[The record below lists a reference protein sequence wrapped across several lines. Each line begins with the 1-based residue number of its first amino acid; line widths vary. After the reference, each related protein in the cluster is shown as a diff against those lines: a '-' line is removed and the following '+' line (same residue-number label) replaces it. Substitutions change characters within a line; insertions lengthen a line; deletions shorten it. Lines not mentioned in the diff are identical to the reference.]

1 MSSIIALLTDF
12 GTQDAYVGIMKGVI
26 AGIAP
31 QARIIDITHEIAPQD
46 LGGAAYTLLCAY
58 RYFPAGTIFC
68 CVVDPGVGSA
78 RRAVA
83 VQVRSPAGD
92 DYVVVCPDNGL
103 LTPVLEQASATAAH
117 ALNEPR
123 YQLRTVSA
131 TFHGRD
137 IFAPAAAHL
146 AAGTGI
152 AALGAAVAPAE
163 LVRMDWPQP
172 QRTRDGWLAHV
183 IHIDRFGNLITNL
196 AGGALDAPGER
207 WRVRLGDELRID
219 GIRGTFADTDI
230 GAPVAYVG
238 SSGFL
243 EVAVR
248 NGSAQR
254 AWGLGVGDT
263 INVERA

>member
-1 MSSIIALLTDF
+1 MSSTIALLTDF
-12 GTQDAYVGIMKGVI
+12 GTQDAYVGAMKGVI

-31 QARIIDITHEIAPQD
+31 RARVIDITHEIAPQD
-46 LGGAAYTLLCAY
+46 LRSAAYTLLCAY

-78 RRAVA
+78 RRAAA
-83 VQVRSPAGD
+83 VRVRSPAGE
-92 DYVVVCPDNGL
+92 DYVFVCPDNGL
-103 LTPVLEQASATAAH
+103 LTPVLEQASVSAAH
-117 ALNEPR
+117 ALEDPR
-123 YQLRTVSA
+123 YQLSAISA

-146 AAGTGI
+146 AAGIDIGG
-152 AALGAAVAPAE
+152 LGAAVAPAE

-172 QRTRDGWLAHV
+172 RRTPNGWLAHV
-183 IHIDRFGNLITNL
+183 IHVDHFGNLITNL
-196 AGGALDAPGER
+196 DGDALEGPAGR
-207 WRVRLGDELRID
+207 WRIGLGDLRID
-219 GIRGTFADTDI
+219 GIGRTFADADI
-230 GAPVAYVG
+230 GAPVAYIG

-254 AWGLGVGDT
+254 AWGLSVGDM
-263 INVERA
+263 IRVERG